1 MKTNL
6 IFCLMIAF
14 IIGGCAQQKNLKIE
28 GAWKLVYVL
37 GVDRDKPYYSF
48 PGTDTTE
55 SQMRIWSKDH
65 FSFAGILKY
74 DSVHSDS
81 YGGGTYKLNGNLL
94 EETNLYHSW
103 KGFVGKTLKIN
114 IENKNDTLILIILDD
129 NGKLNKSTYW
139 LEKYVRL

>member
-6 IFCLMIAF
+6 IYCLMIAL
-14 IIGGCAQQKNLKIE
+14 IIGSCTQQQSSKIE
-28 GAWKLVYVL
+28 GVWKLVYVI
-37 GVDRDKPYYSF
+37 GVEGNKPYYSF

-55 SQMRIWSKDH
+55 GQIRVWSKDH
-65 FSFAGILKY
+65 FSFAGIMKY
-74 DSVHSDS
+74 DTLHSDS
-81 YGGGTYKLNGNLL
+81 FGGGTYKLTGNLL

-103 KGFVGKTLKIN
+103 KDFVGKTLKITV
-114 IENKNDTLILIILDD
+114 ENKNDTLILTILDE